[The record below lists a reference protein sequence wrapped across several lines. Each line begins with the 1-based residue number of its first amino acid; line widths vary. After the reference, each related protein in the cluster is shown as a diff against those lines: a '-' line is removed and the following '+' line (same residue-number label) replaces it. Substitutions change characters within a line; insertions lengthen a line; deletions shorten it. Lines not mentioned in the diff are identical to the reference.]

1 MHMATAAKPLN
12 RLFVEPALTEGVAI
26 ELAGDPAHYLATV
39 LRARAG
45 DEVLLFNGR
54 DGEWRA
60 RLDAVAKRAV
70 TLDLVERTRPQVA
83 EPDLWLAFA
92 PLKKARTDFVVEKAA
107 ELGAAR
113 VLPVFTARTDAGRV
127 NVERLAATAKEAAE
141 QCERLTVPEVA
152 EAVPLARLLEGW
164 PAERRLYVLSERDDT
179 ALAPEPAFRDHD
191 GPAAL
196 LIGPEGGFSP
206 AEAQDLFAHRFTVSV
221 RLGFR
226 ILRAETAAAAA
237 LACFQ
242 AFAGDWR

>member
-1 MHMATAAKPLN
+1 MATAAKPLN
-12 RLFVEPALTEGVAI
+12 RLFVEPALAEGEAV
-26 ELAGDPAHYLATV
+26 ELAGDTAHYLATV

-60 RLDAVAKRAV
+60 RLDAVGKRAV
-70 TLDLVERTRPQVA
+70 TLDVIERTRPQA
-83 EPDLWLAFA
+83 PEPDLWLAFA

-107 ELGAAR
+107 ELGVSR
-113 VLPVFTARTDAGRV
+113 VVPVFTERTDAGRV

-152 EAVPLARLLEGW
+152 EAVPLARLLQGW
-164 PAERRLYVLSERDDT
+164 PAARRLYVLSERDDT
-179 ALAPEPAFRDHD
+179 ALAPASAFRGHD

-196 LIGPEGGFSP
+196 LVGPEGGFSP
-206 AEAQDLFAHRFTVSV
+206 AEAQDLFAHRFTVPV

>member
-1 MHMATAAKPLN
+1 MATAAKPLN
-12 RLFVEPALTEGVAI
+12 RLFVEAGLAEGVAI
-26 ELAGDPAHYLATV
+26 ELAGDTAHYLATV

-70 TLDLVERTRPQVA
+70 TLDLIERTRPQTP

-107 ELGAAR
+107 ELGASR
-113 VLPVFTARTDAGRV
+113 VLPVFTERTDAGRV

-152 EAVPLARLLEGW
+152 EAMPLARLLQDW
-164 PAERRLYVLSERDDT
+164 PPERRLYVLSERDDT
-179 ALAPEPAFRDHD
+179 ALAPEPAFRGHA

-206 AEAQDLFAHRFTVSV
+206 AEAQDLFAHRFTVPV